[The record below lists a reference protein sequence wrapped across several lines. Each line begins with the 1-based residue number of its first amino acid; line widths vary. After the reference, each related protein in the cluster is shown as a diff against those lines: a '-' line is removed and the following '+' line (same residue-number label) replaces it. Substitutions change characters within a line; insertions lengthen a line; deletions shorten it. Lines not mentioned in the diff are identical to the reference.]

1 MAVHLHR
8 EFRLLFPLD
17 IVFTIPVYGFPH
29 HVGEFLAALFQRR
42 EPKNRTFLVNF
53 LAPGSDLIVHI
64 PLGLKIR
71 SDIFVEEPSD
81 LCLDCLAPHSLK
93 VGVLDVASKQFSLR
107 ADIPLTTSPRQLS
120 TLERVVPP
128 GLLCRGQ
135 FDDLLDECCGLGM
148 VLKSTLERSK
158 LRSGGG
164 ALRDHRCSS
173 PQGWPRSRHDPASF
187 PFQRRRCKSGV
198 RQNQR
203 ERPTRCCC
211 LPTSECSC
219 SPGSD
224 RFSLNSMRCCK
235 PVIRSFSLPSAFLSP
250 AQNASSA

>member
-1 MAVHLHR
+1 MQIWVQPLCNLTTSDFRMAVHLHR
-8 EFRLLFPLD
+8 EFLAPFPIGYCLHHSSLWLS
-17 IVFTIPVYGFPH
+17 H

-107 ADIPLTTSPRQLS
+107 ANIPLTTSPRQLS

-128 GLLCRGQ
+128 GLLCRGR

-158 LRSGGG
+158 LRRWWRS
-164 ALRDHRCSS
+164 ASRPPLFISS
-173 PQGWPRSRHDPASF
+173 RMAA
-187 PFQRRRCKSGV
+187 K
-198 RQNQR
+198 
-203 ERPTRCCC
+203 
-211 LPTSECSC
+211 
-219 SPGSD
+219 
-224 RFSLNSMRCCK
+224 
-235 PVIRSFSLPSAFLSP
+235 
-250 AQNASSA
+250 